1 MHRRKFIYLG
11 TLSSV
16 VLPLMA
22 QNNPVSMRPE
32 DATSMEELTDILFA
46 NREIDED
53 KSILIKVPEIASYSG
68 SVPVQIESQKTLK
81 RIIVTAP
88 KNRYPLVG
96 IFEVP
101 KDAIVEYRL
110 KMKIISNSRKAV
122 IKVFAIDEENRI
134 YHNETDLEVALGGGC
149 EG

>member
-16 VLPLMA
+16 VLPLIA
-22 QNNPVSMRPE
+22 QNNPIVTRPE
-32 DATSMEELTDILFA
+32 DATSMEELTDILFFFFV
-46 NREIDED
+46 IGKD
-53 KSILIKVPEIASYSG
+53 KSIVIKVPKVATSRGAI
-68 SVPVQIESQKTLK
+68 PVQIKSQKKLK

-88 KNRYPLVG
+88 QNRYPLVG

-101 KDAIVEYRL
+101 KDAIVEYQL
-110 KMKIISNSRKAV
+110 KIKTTLNAWKAV
-122 IKVFAIDEENRI
+122 IKVFAVDEENRI